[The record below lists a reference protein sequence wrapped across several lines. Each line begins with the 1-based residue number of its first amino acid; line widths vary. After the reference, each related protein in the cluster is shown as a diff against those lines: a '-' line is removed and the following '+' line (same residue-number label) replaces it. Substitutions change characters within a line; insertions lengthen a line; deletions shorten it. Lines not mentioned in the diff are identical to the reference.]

1 MVIIMDILIKLFAL
15 SIIVTILPIT
25 SEVFGISL
33 ISIHQ
38 RFLLIFPAIG
48 LIISLCSLFLLLGEA
63 KRIRAVNDAKYRIN
77 RQYMDEKYQY
87 MFFNRLVG
95 TSSDNKRKWM
105 SSETTW
111 IVFSLQLIIIAA
123 VCVVMLYPN

>member
-1 MVIIMDILIKLFAL
+1 MDNSNVCENFEHDLAMLNYFQEEFMFRQKHYWDILIKLFAL

-87 MFFNRLVG
+87 MFFNKLYY
-95 TSSDNKRKWM
+95 
-105 SSETTW
+105 
-111 IVFSLQLIIIAA
+111 LQKN
-123 VCVVMLYPN
+123 PR